1 MKVRQLNRRKL
12 SSKDRLIISI
22 DVDTKNEVINICK
35 KISGK
40 VTTLKIGLELIYS
53 AGLSIIDTVKS
64 FGYRVMLDSKL
75 LDIPNTVKG
84 AAEAISK
91 LGVNALTIHA
101 IGGKQML
108 AGAREAVEKQA
119 KSQARLKPLLFG
131 VTILTS
137 LDNKDLENLGF
148 KENYYNS
155 VLNLSKIAVESGM
168 DGIVCS
174 ANEVEPVRKILG
186 NDFYIATPGI
196 RLPEDEAGDQKRVST
211 PGEAILK
218 GADFIIVGRPIT
230 AKKDV
235 AKAIDR
241 YLEEIEKAVVND

>member
-1 MKVRQLNRRKL
+1 MKVKQLNRRKL

-22 DVDTKNEVINICK
+22 DVNTKNEVIDLCK

-64 FGYRVMLDSKL
+64 FGYRVMLDAKL

-84 AAEAISK
+84 AAGAISK
-91 LGVNALTIHA
+91 LGVSAVTIHTL
-101 IGGKQML
+101 GGKQML
-108 AGAREAVEKQA
+108 VSAREAVEKQA
-119 KSQARLKPLLFG
+119 KLETRLRPLLFG

-137 LDNKDLENLGF
+137 LDNKDLETLGF
-148 KENYYNS
+148 KENFFNS
-155 VLNLSKIAVESGM
+155 VLNLTKIAVKSGM

-174 ANEVEPVRKILG
+174 PNEVEPVRKILG

-196 RLPEDEAGDQKRVST
+196 RLPEDEAGDQKRIST

-230 AKKDV
+230 AKKDA
-235 AKAIDR
+235 AKTIDR
-241 YLEEIEKAVVND
+241 YLEKIEKAVVND

>member
-1 MKVRQLNRRKL
+1 MKVKQLNRKKL

-22 DVDTKNEVINICK
+22 DVNTKNEVINLCK
-35 KISGK
+35 KISGR

-75 LDIPNTVKG
+75 LDIPNTIKS

-91 LGVNALTIHA
+91 LGVNAMTIHTL
-101 IGGKQML
+101 GGKQML
-108 AGAREAVEKQA
+108 ADAREAVEKQA
-119 KSQARLKPLLFG
+119 KSQTRLKPLLFG

-148 KENYYNS
+148 KENFYNS

-174 ANEVEPVRKILG
+174 PNEVEPVRKILG

-196 RLPEDEAGDQKRVST
+196 RLPEDEASDQKRVST

-235 AKAIDR
+235 ARAIDR